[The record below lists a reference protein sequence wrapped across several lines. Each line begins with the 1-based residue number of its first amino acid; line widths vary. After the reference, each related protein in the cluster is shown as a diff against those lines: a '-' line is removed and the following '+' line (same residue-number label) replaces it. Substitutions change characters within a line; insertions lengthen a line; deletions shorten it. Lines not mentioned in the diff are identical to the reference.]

1 MVFLF
6 VQNCKNTV
14 QAVQQCFGQP
24 RLGKRKCRGMASS
37 NGFGLGWRRQ
47 WEPSATYTKNST
59 RVRSCPSGSL
69 KLRIRLAEKLVMP
82 TAAIWSA
89 TSWLAM
95 KFFHHGSVAMSTAS
109 SRESS
114 AHRFSAV
121 HAAVCAASRRGPSSC
136 ARTACSPATSMRIA
150 QRRGGG
156 ALGTMVSMARR
167 GCTALSVCAVRG
179 ESTARHK
186 AELK

>member
-1 MVFLF
+1 ML
-6 VQNCKNTV
+6 
-14 QAVQQCFGQP
+14 
-24 RLGKRKCRGMASS
+24 R
-37 NGFGLGWRRQ
+37 
-47 WEPSATYTKNST
+47 SATSRQKKAL
-59 RVRSCPSGSL
+59 VGAVGAVCDIHEKP
-69 KLRIRLAEKLVMP
+69 RIRLSEKLVMP

-89 TSWLAM
+89 TLWLAM

-121 HAAVCAASRRGPSSC
+121 HAAVCAALRRGPSSC

-186 AELK
+186 GQHCKCQQLIQAVQHRKCNWVINLT